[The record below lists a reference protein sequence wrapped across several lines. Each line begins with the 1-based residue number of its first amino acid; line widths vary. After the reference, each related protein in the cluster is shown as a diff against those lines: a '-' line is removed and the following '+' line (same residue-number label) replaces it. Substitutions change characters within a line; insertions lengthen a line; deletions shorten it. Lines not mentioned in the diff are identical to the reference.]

1 MVDVLRALQQRLA
14 AFAAARDWEQFH
26 SPKNL
31 AMALSVEA
39 SELVEEFQWLTEE
52 QSQALDAER
61 RERVRLELADV
72 FIYLLRLADRLD
84 VDLLRAADDKIAQ
97 NERKYPA
104 ERVRGDSRKYTEYDV
119 TGRRA
124 TRAAGALRARRA
136 RAARCRTAARRT
148 ARSRSGR
155 CVASPRCEPR
165 VRTIGPV

>member
-1 MVDVLRALQQRLA
+1 MSDALRALQLRLA

-39 SELVEEFQWLTEE
+39 AEIVEEFQWLSE
-52 QSQALDAER
+52 QQSRELDAER

-84 VDLLRAADDKIAQ
+84 VDLMRAAEDKIAL

-104 ERVRGDSRKYTEYDV
+104 ERVRGDARKYTDYD
-119 TGRRA
+119 
-124 TRAAGALRARRA
+124 
-136 RAARCRTAARRT
+136 
-148 ARSRSGR
+148 
-155 CVASPRCEPR
+155 
-165 VRTIGPV
+165 